1 LESIELNLSKRRI
14 LCGSLIVSFL
24 FLAYAQGHV
33 LASVAIN
40 LSDYVEIQPNLYVDD
55 MFTDEEQKKAI
66 VTLTEARQRVARTY
80 GELASNPVVII
91 SSNSNRGE
99 RYGVKQP
106 VPGTIHAL
114 PWGQYIPL
122 NDEGNNVDVLAHE
135 LAHAETAH
143 RVGYIKWI
151 LSLPVWFIEGVAMQV
166 DYREQY
172 NASGKNLPSMS
183 TLTTGSDFHS
193 GDITLNYTA
202 AKYELAS
209 WLKVNSNQGLYVFL
223 NKTRS
228 GEDFYATYKEYA
240 SGN

>member
-1 LESIELNLSKRRI
+1 MS
-14 LCGSLIVSFL
+14 GTLIMSFL
-24 FLAYAQGHV
+24 FLTYAQNHV

-40 LSDYVEIQPNLYVDD
+40 LSDYVEIQPNLFVDD
-55 MFTDEEQKKAI
+55 MFTGEEQNQAI
-66 VTLTEARQRVARTY
+66 VTYTEARQRVARTY

-91 SSNSNRGE
+91 SSNFNRAE

-166 DYREQY
+166 DYRERY

-183 TLTTGSDFHS
+183 TLTTGSEFHS

-223 NKTRS
+223 DKTRS
-228 GEDFYATYKEYA
+228 GDDFYATYKEFA
-240 SGN
+240 TGN